1 MGRAELAIGQPVGY
15 SHPTA
20 GKFNHILNKMS
31 EKANHILNKMLA
43 AENRRIFS
51 GIYQHLLALVGPGSS
66 KTVLVCSATSGEGTT
81 SVAVGLAIAAAERG
95 TGPVLLIDGNFQSP
109 NICKIF
115 GASDNTGLGN
125 LLAGNGEAKAVAQ
138 PTTVANLSV
147 MGVGAVPTNHIQALE
162 PMKFLDLLAK
172 LAGSYR
178 FILVDGPPINVYPE
192 SPLYA
197 SQVAR
202 VLLVVHA
209 GKTRVPV
216 VAKALA
222 KLAAAGCDNVE
233 PILNR
238 RTFVIPQAI
247 YEKL

>member
-1 MGRAELAIGQPVGY
+1 MG
-15 SHPTA
+15 A
-20 GKFNHILNKMS
+20 GIIPP
-31 EKANHILNKMLA
+31 A
-43 AENRRIFS
+43 
-51 GIYQHLLALVGPGSS
+51 P
-66 KTVLVCSATSGEGTT
+66 
-81 SVAVGLAIAAAERG
+81 
-95 TGPVLLIDGNFQSP
+95 
-109 NICKIF
+109 
-115 GASDNTGLGN
+115 
-125 LLAGNGEAKAVAQ
+125 
-138 PTTVANLSV
+138 
-147 MGVGAVPTNHIQALE
+147 IQALE
-162 PMKFLDLLAK
+162 PMKFRGLLEK
-172 LAGSYR
+172 LGRFYQ

-197 SQVAR
+197 SQVDR